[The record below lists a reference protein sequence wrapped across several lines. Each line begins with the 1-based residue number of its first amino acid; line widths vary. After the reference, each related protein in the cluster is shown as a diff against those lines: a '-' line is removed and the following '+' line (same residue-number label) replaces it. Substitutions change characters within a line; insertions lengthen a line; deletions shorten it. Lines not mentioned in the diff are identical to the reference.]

1 MFNFLILMVIVYCF
15 CLISSAARLLFQF
28 DYVHLFH
35 DSAIQASLMAL
46 AAPSIDIT
54 TAVQG
59 ECRTELARAML
70 SRSPQSPLS
79 SQLQLQ
85 S

>member
-1 MFNFLILMVIVYCF
+1 MVIVYCF
-15 CLISSAARLLFQF
+15 CLLSSAARLLLQF
-28 DYVHLFH
+28 NT
-35 DSAIQASLMAL
+35 A
-46 AAPSIDIT
+46 

-59 ECRTELARAML
+59 ECRAELARAML
-70 SRSPQSPLS
+70 SRSPQSPLT

>member
-1 MFNFLILMVIVYCF
+1 MLIFLVICYYLLVIGYWF
-15 CLISSAARLLFQF
+15 RLLSSAARLLLQF
-28 DYVHLFH
+28 NT
-35 DSAIQASLMAL
+35 A
-46 AAPSIDIT
+46 